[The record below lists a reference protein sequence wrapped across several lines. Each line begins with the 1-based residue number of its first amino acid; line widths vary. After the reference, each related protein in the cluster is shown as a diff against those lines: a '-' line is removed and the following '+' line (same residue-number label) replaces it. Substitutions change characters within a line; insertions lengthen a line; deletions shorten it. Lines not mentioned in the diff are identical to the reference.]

1 MQRELKRGESLLNH
15 DHTSQTGAASR
26 RGPHSGGYSWR
37 GPLKGSHFYPGTE
50 QIPHN
55 SCHLSGPASGHG
67 LPNEDIVTG
76 DGSPLPLYRVAFQLL
91 LLSLHSPITKTRDFI
106 CASSN
111 RLTGT
116 KDFPAFISS
125 KNNPTVLKRHAEGGG
140 YIKSQH

>member
-37 GPLKGSHFYPGTE
+37 GLLKGSHFYPGAE

-76 DGSPLPLYRVAFQLL
+76 DGSPPPS
-91 LLSLHSPITKTRDFI
+91 LSGGVSAVITQ
-106 CASSN
+106 
-111 RLTGT
+111 
-116 KDFPAFISS
+116 PAFANHKNAGFHLCIVKQAHWYKGLSS
-125 KNNPTVLKRHAEGGG
+125 IYLKQ
-140 YIKSQH
+140 K